1 MGGFE
6 NNPSPQKHLLH
17 HSLIFIF
24 MFTGNAMYRTT
35 RADLEIPSLRSRFSS
50 LVFFFT
56 ERSGRPE
63 KIVRPRQDN
72 DDASLCPLKYFFS
85 SYLYISHFWGP
96 TPIFL
101 LILLSY
107 FSLLGGFSPALKI
120 SEMIVVEHQD
130 NAILLNPI
138 FILLF
143 SFPFFSGK
151 CIIC

>member
-17 HSLIFIF
+17 HSLIFILI
-24 MFTGNAMYRTT
+24 FTGNAMYRTT
-35 RADLEIPSLRSRFSS
+35 KADFEIPSLRSCSSS

-56 ERSGRPE
+56 ERRRLSVP
-63 KIVRPRQDN
+63 VRITTTHHCVHSNISPH
-72 DDASLCPLKYFFS
+72 PIYI
-85 SYLYISHFWGP
+85 YISHFWLL
-96 TPIFL
+96 TRIFL
-101 LILLSY
+101 L
-107 FSLLGGFSPALKI
+107 SLLGVSSPALTI
-120 SEMIVVEHQD
+120 SEMIVVETQD

-151 CIIC
+151 CSIC